1 MVQTPQQKA
10 AMRAKKALRD
20 GKIFFQPR
28 GEANKALF
36 ENMKDEFD
44 KKAKEINSH
53 TSSEADRILQK
64 MNPVVALFSGCDSTN
79 PQDRVNARL
88 LQNAA
93 NNKANKADRELVREQ
108 KAAAKAKAKAK
119 GRVKARANADEPS
132 AKRAKTSS
140 SSSAYSSYSSSSDH
154 AEDHSPTVEEVKN
167 EEDVAD
173 DKEIVEGVEIMPPPS
188 QDGQG
193 TTDSDLP
200 VASTTAESLAP
211 SKAEDGEAD
220 KAENLPLASK
230 NDPFMSEWTKEI
242 LHYWHPRAAVEWSE
256 YVRKTCNP
264 RRPELLTAILRVAKM
279 LTALEGKD
287 IEFCKDDLDRSQKF
301 GADMNWAR
309 HFSLKFP
316 DTEHAITIH
325 EYDSFTP
332 LLCTVRLNKSS
343 V

>member
-1 MVQTPQQKA
+1 
-10 AMRAKKALRD
+10 MRAKKALRD

-119 GRVKARANADEPS
+119 GRAKARANADEPS

-173 DKEIVEGVEIMPPPS
+173 DKEIVEGVEIKKHSHVPPPS
-188 QDGQG
+188 QDGHG
-193 TTDSDLP
+193 ATDSDLP

-220 KAENLPLASK
+220 KAETLPLAPK
-230 NDPFMSEWTKEI
+230 KRP
-242 LHYWHPRAAVEWSE
+242 L
-256 YVRKTCNP
+256 YVRMDK
-264 RRPELLTAILRVAKM
+264 RDIALLASTR
-279 LTALEGKD
+279 
-287 IEFCKDDLDRSQKF
+287 C
-301 GADMNWAR
+301 
-309 HFSLKFP
+309 
-316 DTEHAITIH
+316 
-325 EYDSFTP
+325 
-332 LLCTVRLNKSS
+332 C
-343 V
+343 